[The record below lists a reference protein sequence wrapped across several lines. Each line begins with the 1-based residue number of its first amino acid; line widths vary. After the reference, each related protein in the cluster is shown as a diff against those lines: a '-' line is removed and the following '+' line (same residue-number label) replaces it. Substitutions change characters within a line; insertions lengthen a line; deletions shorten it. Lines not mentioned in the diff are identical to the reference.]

1 MMLEQVSRGTHILM
15 DAPQKEGLARMF
27 VGFALNI
34 PLYFLVP
41 RLAVWST
48 IEREFQLSLLGGS
61 LAIATLVFVTPVFW
75 RGAPWQAPIA
85 FALIFFLPGFV
96 LVALRQY

>member
-1 MMLEQVSRGTHILM
+1 MNPLLDQR
-15 DAPQKEGLARMF
+15 QKECLARLF

-34 PLYFLVP
+34 PLYFLVH
-41 RLAVWST
+41 RLAMWSS
-48 IEREFQLSLLGGS
+48 IEREVRLSLIGGA

-85 FALIFFLPGFV
+85 FVLLFFLPGLV
-96 LVALRQY
+96 LLSVVSTVLKYW

>member
-1 MMLEQVSRGTHILM
+1 MNPLLDNR
-15 DAPQKEGLARMF
+15 QKEGLARLF

-34 PLYFLVP
+34 GLWFVHFGLGKQ
-41 RLAVWST
+41 WGN
-48 IEREFQLSLLGGS
+48 ERDILPSLIAGS

-85 FALIFFLPGFV
+85 FVLIFFLPGIV
-96 LVALRQY
+96 LFSVVLTILEHW